1 MRERSSFLFFYFDMG
16 CCGWEEGARIFISRF
31 DFRLLVDFKLMVDSK
46 SNKIIIIYNDI
57 VRRMTRKFII
67 FLRRDNHV
75 TFANLLNFNLCNKVF
90 TCYLSLP

>member
-1 MRERSSFLFFYFDMG
+1 MREGSSFLFFYFDMG
-16 CCGWEEGARIFISRF
+16 CCGWEEGARIFVSRF

-75 TFANLLNFNLCNKVF
+75 I
-90 TCYLSLP
+90 SSI

>member
-1 MRERSSFLFFYFDMG
+1 MDAREIVFFIFLFWYGVLDGRREQEFF
-16 CCGWEEGARIFISRF
+16 FSRF

-46 SNKIIIIYNDI
+46 NNKIIIIYNDI

-75 TFANLLNFNLCNKVF
+75 I
-90 TCYLSLP
+90 SLI